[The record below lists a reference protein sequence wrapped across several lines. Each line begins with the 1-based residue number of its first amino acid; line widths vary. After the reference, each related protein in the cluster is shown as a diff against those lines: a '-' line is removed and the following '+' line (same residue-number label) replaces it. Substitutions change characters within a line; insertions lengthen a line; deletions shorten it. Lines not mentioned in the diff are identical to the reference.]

1 MRLALAA
8 ACAFPACAS
17 AAPAPEPA
25 DSVAASSAANVL
37 TEAEKRDAVR
47 ESLFPNAGGLLWL
60 SHFTWGVDAG
70 ASVDLRGYD
79 MSTLDVD
86 VMIGYKNAFIRNLG
100 IGAGLHRSFGSK
112 NTLYPV
118 YVQFSSSF
126 RTKPSLFFGDIRAGY
141 AFCTLRNG
149 ATRGGVAASLGVGVN
164 LAMSKRFR
172 SHILLSYSYYHINH
186 TTRLEADLP
195 VKYIDLARVSFGVNF

>member
-70 ASVDLRGYD
+70 A
-79 MSTLDVD
+79 
-86 VMIGYKNAFIRNLG
+86 
-100 IGAGLHRSFGSK
+100 
-112 NTLYPV
+112 
-118 YVQFSSSF
+118 F
-126 RTKPSLFFGDIRAGY
+126 RTKPSLFFGDIRVGY
-141 AFCTLRNG
+141 AFCALRNG